1 MASNKR
7 LSAEFSINHRLGR
20 LGSCVVVE
28 QIELA
33 MLPADFAAVVSKILR
48 W

>member
-1 MASNKR
+1 MATKS
-7 LSAEFSINHRLGR
+7 LSAKFSFGHRLE
-20 LGSCVVVE
+20 SFVVVE